1 MAIQAKRF
9 NWVPKQSAW
18 QQTQAWREKRAA
30 MREQFAAS
38 SAALS
43 AGFTQAMSGQ
53 ITGLGDLAAQAAVK
67 RQQAEY
73 QAKVN
78 KTFEAFEGL
87 DMSV

>member
-1 MAIQAKRF
+1 MAVQAKRF
-9 NWVPKQSAW
+9 NWLPKQSAW
-18 QQTQAWREKRAA
+18 QQTQAWWEKRAA

-43 AGFTQAMSGQ
+43 AGFTKAWTSQ

-73 QAKVN
+73 QAKVD
-78 KTFEAFEGL
+78 KTFAAFEGL
-87 DMSV
+87 DLSI